1 MLEKG
6 DIVLLPYPF
15 TDLSASSYRP
25 ALVISNSKF
34 NNRGEA
40 LFLYITKKQYNSIFD
55 YSIDSNHPDFK
66 NTGLKYNSTFRVGK
80 IICLEEKLVKRS
92 LGKASG
98 NIMAEVRTRLEMMLE

>member
-15 TDLSASSYRP
+15 TDLSTSSVRP

-34 NNRGEA
+34 NKRGEA
-40 LFLYITKKQYNSIFD
+40 LFLFITKKQHSGTFD
-55 YSIDSNHPDFK
+55 YGIDSNHPDFK
-66 NTGLKYNSTFRVGK
+66 GTGLKYNSTFRVGK

-92 LGKASG
+92 LGKASED
-98 NIMAEVRTRLEMMLE
+98 IMAEVRTRLEMMLE